1 MPSTSFTA
9 DQVAA
14 FRLARHHLIG
24 GPERAALRNGPQG
37 AAPRRASLVDVCSD
51 VGGIQ
56 AQVMSAAELS
66 LWTRR
71 RSTGRD
77 DVKAALWQTREL
89 VKTTSMR
96 RTLHLLPSRDF
107 QMYVAAL
114 REWSMGQTNNL
125 LKRIGASAKHVD
137 TMIAVVMDALADGPR
152 TQQDLLAR
160 AKVKA
165 AKGMRVWLQYAW
177 SAMRPA
183 IVEGL
188 IVYGPPRGAAATFV
202 RVDQWLPKQ
211 KAVEPADAQV
221 DLARRF
227 LRAFGPATHRDF
239 TKWSGLPGSVTKVA
253 FAALGDSLLPVRVD
267 DEASYV
273 LADDLRELS
282 AARLDRSPK
291 LLPSFDTFL
300 LAHQTKH
307 HLVDPRFY
315 KRVYRNQGW
324 LSPVVIVGGRIV
336 AVWFLEER
344 AKSFTVDVQPFGP
357 LDAKTRLGIAAE
369 AEALGV
375 YLAARCDVQYTGSKG
390 SKGSKGSNGSKG
402 SKGSRGSFE
411 STSVPATRQRVEII
425 NQSRRGFSRSQRQ
438 PLHTLCIGGAE
449 VTLLQAG
456 ARAVVGLEK

>member
-1 MPSTSFTA
+1 MPSTSFSA
-9 DQVAA
+9 DRVAA
-14 FRLARHHLIG
+14 FRLSRHHLTGITT
-24 GPERAALRNGPQG
+24 
-37 AAPRRASLVDVCSD
+37 ASLASVCAE

-71 RSTGRD
+71 RSTARD
-77 DVKAALWQTREL
+77 DVKAALWQARDL

-96 RTLHLLPSRDF
+96 RTLHLLPASDF
-107 QMYVAAL
+107 QLYIAAM
-114 REWSMGQTNNL
+114 RDWSMGQTTHL
-125 LKRIGASAKHVD
+125 LRRIGASAKHVD
-137 TMIAVVMDALADGPR
+137 TMIAVVMDALADGPK

-165 AKGMRVWLQYAW
+165 ARGMRVWLKYAW

-188 IVYGPPRGAAATFV
+188 IVYGPPRGAETTFV
-202 RVDQWLPKQ
+202 RVDQWLPRQ
-211 KAVEPADAQV
+211 KAIDAGEARAE
-221 DLARRF
+221 LARRF

-239 TKWSGLPGSVTKVA
+239 TKWSGLPTGIAKAA
-253 FAALGDSLLPVRVD
+253 FDALGQSLLTVRVD
-267 DEASYV
+267 GEVSHV
-273 LADDLRELS
+273 LKDDLRELS

-344 AKSFTVDVQPFGP
+344 AKGFTVDVQPFET
-357 LDAKTRLGIAAE
+357 LSATTRRGIAVE
-369 AEALGV
+369 AEALGRF
-375 YLAARCDVQYTGSKG
+375 LGARCDITYGSVTG
-390 SKGSKGSNGSKG
+390 
-402 SKGSRGSFE
+402 
-411 STSVPATRQRVEII
+411 
-425 NQSRRGFSRSQRQ
+425 
-438 PLHTLCIGGAE
+438 L
-449 VTLLQAG
+449 
-456 ARAVVGLEK
+456 